1 MNTEAKNYSPISLL
15 PVISKLIE
23 KSIHDQTQDYLQRNG
38 LLYIYQSGFGAN
50 HSADACLSRL
60 LDKILNG
67 ADNGKHTGVIIIDLQ
82 KAFDTLD
89 HTILLE
95 KMKYIGFSN
104 KTIRWFHSYLT
115 NRAFFVSLD
124 SELLEAGTI
133 NCKVPQAS
141 ILRPLLFLYCIND
154 IPQALSDSHTYLY
167 ANNTS
172 IFYQHKD
179 VAEIENVV
187 KDFVNMCKWFI
198 DNKLS
203 IYFGEDQTKYIP
215 FSK

>member
-95 KMKYIGFSN
+95 KNEIY
-104 KTIRWFHSYLT
+104 WF
-115 NRAFFVSLD
+115 F
-124 SELLEAGTI
+124 
-133 NCKVPQAS
+133 K
-141 ILRPLLFLYCIND
+141 
-154 IPQALSDSHTYLY
+154 
-167 ANNTS
+167 
-172 IFYQHKD
+172 
-179 VAEIENVV
+179 
-187 KDFVNMCKWFI
+187 
-198 DNKLS
+198 
-203 IYFGEDQTKYIP
+203 
-215 FSK
+215 